1 MTTACLIGLRVPHF
15 DEQSFVRARLMCLL
29 WCVPWCAGLIGEVL
43 LRSRAQHRC
52 EALLLPAE
60 GQGDGEGGKL
70 PAQTIAD
77 SCCGRGLRL
86 VFSAVD
92 LGSESCMAVACW
104 HLELSI

>member
-1 MTTACLIGLRVPHF
+1 M
-15 DEQSFVRARLMCLL
+15 
-29 WCVPWCAGLIGEVL
+29 L

-77 SCCGRGLRL
+77 FFVAAAVS
-86 VFSAVD
+86 VWFSLLWVLEARAV
-92 LGSESCMAVACW
+92 LLAVACGIW
-104 HLELSI
+104 N

>member
-1 MTTACLIGLRVPHF
+1 M
-15 DEQSFVRARLMCLL
+15 
-29 WCVPWCAGLIGEVL
+29 WCAGLIGEVL

-70 PAQTIAD
+70 PAQHP
-77 SCCGRGLRL
+77 CRL
-86 VFSAVD
+86 FAVAVSVWCSVPWI
-92 LGSESCMAVACW
+92 LEARAVLLAVACW